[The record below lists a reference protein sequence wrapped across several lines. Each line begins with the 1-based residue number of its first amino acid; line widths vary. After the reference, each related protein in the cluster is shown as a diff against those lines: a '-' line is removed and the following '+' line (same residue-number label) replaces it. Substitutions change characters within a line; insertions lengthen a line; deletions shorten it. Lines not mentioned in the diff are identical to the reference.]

1 MTENMRLYKGRTSGE
16 QYHFPKFQF
25 ETLSKE
31 RMKLT
36 KWVMELGNI

>member
-1 MTENMRLYKGRTSGE
+1 MTENMRLYKRHRSGE

-36 KWVMELGNI
+36 IWVMELGNI